1 MLHRS
6 IDDIFI
12 KILLMKR
19 EVYQENLL
27 VKGANMFAIT
37 RIIDNLTIS
46 IKLLIVVFIVII
58 GLVVSSFLALTSAR
72 DRMLSERLSEVH
84 AAVDMT
90 VNLATHLDQQVQTGK
105 LTQDQAQAQ
114 FREIV
119 TAERFDNGDYVFAY
133 TFDGVLFVNPG
144 QPQNIG
150 KNLIDLTDV
159 YGHQIT
165 RQILTIAQSGQGGT
179 ASYWYPRA
187 GSTVPI
193 PKYAYVRGFMPW
205 NIAIAAGV
213 YVDDVDAAFW
223 SMVWT
228 LAEFLVPLFL
238 VLCALVMLIRTSVA
252 GGLKSLASA
261 MRKLAEGDLSITIE
275 GAKRRDEIGTM
286 AAAVEVFRQNA
297 EENHALRARQ
307 EEMKASAEREKRAT
321 LVKMAD
327 QFQATVGGVV
337 QTVVTA
343 VGHLETT
350 AKAMAG
356 SADQSTARSSVV
368 ASAANQATENVQ
380 TISAA
385 TEQLSA
391 SINEIGQQ
399 LNRSAGITKQAVD
412 QSNTVNAKMRALA
425 GAAQKIGAV
434 VSLINDIASQ
444 TNLLAL
450 NATIEAARAGEA
462 GKGFAVV
469 ASEVKALANQTA
481 HATGEIAAQIQSI
494 QSETDASVTGMGL
507 IARTI
512 DEIDG
517 TVATI
522 AAAVEQQGAATREI
536 ARNVEQAAVGTN
548 EVSANINGVREAT
561 SETGSAAADVLSSA
575 GVLAQQTA
583 VLRDQVSGFIAEI
596 RAA

>member
-1 MLHRS
+1 MTAG
-6 IDDIFI
+6 
-12 KILLMKR
+12 MK
-19 EVYQENLL
+19 L
-27 VKGANMFAIT
+27 
-37 RIIDNLTIS
+37 IDNLGIS
-46 IKLLIVVFIVII
+46 FKLMIVVLVVII
-58 GLVVSSFLALTSAR
+58 GLVATSFLALTTAR
-72 DRMLSERLSEVH
+72 DRMLAERLSEVH
-84 AAVDMT
+84 AAVDMAA
-90 VNLATHLDQQVQTGK
+90 NLAATLEQQVQEGK
-105 LTQDQAQAQ
+105 LTHDQAFGQ
-114 FREIV
+114 FRDILN
-119 TAERFDNGDYVFAY
+119 AERFDNGNYVFA
-133 TFDGVLFVNPG
+133 FDYNVITVINPG
-144 QPQNIG
+144 QPNHLG
-150 KNLIDLTDV
+150 KNMSGSRDS
-159 YGHQIT
+159 YGHLMAQ
-165 RQILTIAQSGQGGT
+165 RMVEIAETEQSGSM
-179 ASYWYPRA
+179 SYWIPRA
-187 GSTVPI
+187 GSTTPV
-193 PKYAYVRGFMPW
+193 PKYTYVRAFAPW
-205 NIAIAAGV
+205 RLALGAGV
-213 YVDDVDAAFW
+213 YVDDVDVAFW

-252 GGLKSLASA
+252 GGLKGLAAS
-261 MRKLAEGDLSITIE
+261 MRKLAEGDLSIAIE

-297 EENHALRARQ
+297 GENHALRARQ
-307 EEMKASAEREKRAT
+307 EEMKTSAEREKRAT

-356 SADQSTARSSVV
+356 SADQSTERSAVV
-368 ASAANQATENVQ
+368 ASAANQATANVQ

-385 TEQLSA
+385 TEELSH

-536 ARNVEQAAVGTN
+536 ARNVEQAAVGTHQ
-548 EVSANINGVREAT
+548 VSANIDNVSRAT
-561 SETGSAAADVLSSA
+561 SETGSAAAEVLSSA